1 MTRKEK
7 TSEIQGPQK
16 FNITAFSE
24 EKLGEGQVS
33 HTLSYVT
40 FTPCCQK
47 SLKHFKKMN
56 VTVLLVL

>member
-16 FNITAFSE
+16 FNITAFLE

-33 HTLSYVT
+33 HILSYVT
-40 FTPCCQK
+40 FTLCCQK
-47 SLKHFKKMN
+47 SLKHFKKMD